1 MEDKIKDVI
10 EKMRP
15 YMNSHGGNIDFV
27 KYEDNI
33 VYIKLTGL
41 CSSCPHQNETLQ
53 NGLLRALQAE
63 VTEIKELI
71 VVDL

>member
-1 MEDKIKDVI
+1 MNEKIKEVI

-15 YMNSHGGNIDFV
+15 YMNSHGGDLEYVNYKDG
-27 KYEDNI
+27 I

-53 NGLLRALQAE
+53 NCLVSALKSEIPE
-63 VTEIKELI
+63 VKELV

>member
-1 MEDKIKDVI
+1 MNEKIKEVI

-15 YMNSHGGNIDFV
+15 YMNSHGGDLEYVN
-27 KYEDNI
+27 YEDNI

-41 CSSCPHQNETLQ
+41 CSSCPHQSETLQ
-53 NGLLRALQAE
+53 NGLFRALQAE
-63 VTEIKELI
+63 VPEVKDLI